1 MNFLNSFV
9 ILIAAVL
16 SYSFY
21 SGFWLRFDFAINFLK
36 TIIIIIIIIN
46 FIITSDT
53 AKRKSTITADS

>member
-1 MNFLNSFV
+1 MNFLNSVV

-36 TIIIIIIIIN
+36 TIIIVIIIII
-46 FIITSDT
+46 IITSET
-53 AKRKSTITADS
+53 AKEN

>member
-1 MNFLNSFV
+1 MNFLNSVV

-36 TIIIIIIIIN
+36 TIIIVIIIIIII
-46 FIITSDT
+46 IITSDT
-53 AKRKSTITADS
+53 AKEN

>member
-36 TIIIIIIIIN
+36 TIVIIIIIIIILLQMVLLKEN
-46 FIITSDT
+46 
-53 AKRKSTITADS
+53 

>member
-1 MNFLNSFV
+1 MNFLNSVV

-36 TIIIIIIIIN
+36 TIIIIIIII
-46 FIITSDT
+46 
-53 AKRKSTITADS
+53 TITIIIIILLQVVLLKENY